1 MATIRI
7 DAETLRSNATTLNG
21 YKETHDNNIQAVKS
35 LIQNMCNSDVFDG
48 ATASAYLARM
58 ESFQA
63 TMDQF
68 SQMLEEFGTSL
79 NSVANTFEETDNS
92 LAGALG

>member
-7 DAETLRSNATTLNG
+7 DADTLRTNAQTITG
-21 YKETHDNNIQAVKS
+21 YKDTHDTNIQAVKS

-58 ESFQA
+58 QSYEASMQA
-63 TMDQF
+63 F
-68 SQMLEEFGTSL
+68 SQMLEEFSTSL
-79 NSVANTFEETDNS
+79 TSVANTFEQTDTS